1 MRRLLVVTLLL
12 VGGCTWSNSLYQ
24 ARRSAAE
31 AEAAEREGRTFEAQA
46 AWGTAGV
53 KADSAF
59 ARAHGVGR
67 TAAEALWVR
76 GRSEARRGDCVAAIA
91 SLDQSLI
98 AVPDASWREAL
109 LLELGRC
116 RATVGD
122 PTAAA
127 HFAALLSSTNPAR
140 RREAHL
146 RAGHLA
152 IKAEQWNEGL
162 ALLAGE
168 DTATAR
174 IDRAVAL
181 SALGRADEALAEVTP
196 LLAAADST
204 VAWEPL
210 LRLLAVRNSADADR
224 FLDRLSAQPTANDAR
239 RGSWLFAVIDAELG
253 HDPASAERHFQSL
266 ATLPASRSVN
276 DGRLRI
282 AEYRVAQATS
292 MAGLRSALDAL
303 GNLGGGA
310 GLAAARIAEL
320 QRIGGQMVAEQDS
333 LVAGKGTGDLTL
345 FALAEVARDS
355 LRAPSLAASLW
366 LQLEQ
371 AWPASPYVPKALMAR
386 MAILPDSAE
395 TLRGRLVA
403 MTASPYLAFARGESD
418 PRFAQLEDS
427 LAAFITA
434 RARRLGAAAAAAQ
447 VDKE

>member
-1 MRRLLVVTLLL
+1 MRRLLLVTTVLLC
-12 VGGCTWSNSLYQ
+12 GCTWSNSLYQ

-31 AEAAEREGRTFEAQA
+31 GEAAEREGRTFEAQA

-53 KADSAF
+53 KADSAY
-59 ARAHGVGR
+59 ARAHGEGR
-67 TAAEALWVR
+67 AAAEALWVR
-76 GRSEARRGDCVAAIA
+76 GRAEARRRDCTAAIA

-98 AVPDASWREAL
+98 AVPDAPWREAL

-116 RATVGD
+116 RAEIGD

-127 HFAALLSSTNPAR
+127 HFAALLTSADAAR

-152 IKAEQWNEGL
+152 VQGERWDDAL
-162 ALLAGE
+162 TLLAGE

-174 IDRAVAL
+174 IDRAIAL
-181 SALGRADEALAEVTP
+181 SALGRADEALGEVTP

-204 VAWEPL
+204 VPWEPL
-210 LRLLAVRNSADADR
+210 LRLLAVRNSGDADR
-224 FLDRLSAQPTANDAR
+224 FFERLSSQPTANDAR
-239 RGSWLFAVIDAELG
+239 RGSWLFAMIDAELG
-253 HDPASAERHFQSL
+253 HDPAAAERHFRSL

-282 AEYRVAQATS
+282 AEYRVAVATS
-292 MAGLRSALDAL
+292 MAGLRSALEAL

-320 QRIGGQMVAEQDS
+320 QRIGGQMVTEQDS
-333 LVAGKGTGDLTL
+333 LVAGNGTGDLSL

-371 AWPASPYVPKALMAR
+371 GWPASPYVPKALVAR

-395 TLRGRLVA
+395 TLRGRLIA
-403 MTASPYLAFARGESD
+403 MTSSPYLAYARGEND

-434 RARRLGAAAAAAQ
+434 RARRLAAAAAAAQ